1 VLLDAVMLDAIEV
14 DVEHS
19 ERVNTSVIGYPGSDG
34 REPFRY
40 VDVLWLSPSQDFG
53 EIAAELADRMPG
65 VVRYLLRGLGSDD
78 AVTELASYLL
88 FDTVYC
94 GRLIAAGRSDVAAER
109 ARIAAF
115 FAKPP
120 AATAR

>member
-1 VLLDAVMLDAIEV
+1 MLDAIEV

-19 ERVNTSVIGYPGSDG
+19 ERVNTSVIGYPAGEG

-53 EIAAELADRMPG
+53 EIAAELADRLPG

-88 FDTVYC
+88 FDTAYC
-94 GRLIAAGRSDVAAER
+94 GRLIEAGRNDVAAER
-109 ARIAAF
+109 TRIAAF